1 MAWKDYKPF
10 NNTCHNTLW
19 ELARMLYD
27 QYKQDNPTDP
37 TPERQMVGETA
48 IPYLVR
54 WLFTTNG
61 MRGDIDFT
69 RPEWVEFINQF
80 MSEYLNREIFSVDAN
95 IFRNKLIYILHS
107 YKDYI
112 ESNASDAYSKILS
125 ESGSIKESGT
135 RTNTGT
141 ENANRTDSNETKNS
155 DEGSIT
161 GTSVTNTDTH
171 TTQSANNIVTT
182 GVTSEDSNTN
192 NNTSSTNGTVKATGT
207 STDSGAQT
215 NNENS
220 RDLFSDTP
228 QSIVNADTV
237 GNPDLQKWTYATN
250 LRDINRKNTST
261 TSNTNTRD
269 LTDTTQSETTY
280 TGTATSKSASN
291 TKTTFSIATD
301 NAADGY
307 TDITTSQTTANT
319 SSGTYSGT
327 SQNKVDKNTTE
338 TYNSERDGIVPF
350 ELTKEKYQFFIEFM
364 KKPLY
369 NVVSE
374 LDKLFISTYV
384 EEYRMGYLEWQEYQ
398 NITSKIYDTAEG

>member
-1 MAWKDYKPF
+1 MAWKDYKPY
-10 NNTCHNTLW
+10 NNTCRNTLW

-27 QYKQDNPTDP
+27 QYKRDNPTDT
-37 TPERQMVGETA
+37 TPERQMIGETA

-61 MRGDIDFT
+61 IRGDIDFT

-80 MSEYLNREIFSVDAN
+80 MSEYLNREIFSIDAN

-112 ESNASDAYSKILS
+112 ESNASDAYSKILT

-141 ENANRTDSNETKNS
+141 ENANRTDSNETKNTGR
-155 DEGSIT
+155 ENIT
-161 GTSVTNTDTH
+161 GTSSTNITRSQDDTG
-171 TTQSANNIVTT
+171 TGSVTT
-182 GVTSEDSNTN
+182 DSLSIGSNIN
-192 NNTSSTNGTVKATGT
+192 NNTSATNGTVKATGT
-207 STDSGAQT
+207 STDSGTQT

-269 LTDTTQSETTY
+269 LTDTTQSETTQNGRAS
-280 TGTATSKSASN
+280 TENTSN
-291 TKTTFSIATD
+291 TETTD
-301 NAADGY
+301 NREAHTAENG
-307 TDITTSQTTANT
+307 TTETNTSQASANST
-319 SSGTYSGT
+319 NGTYTGT

-338 TYNSERDGIVPF
+338 TYNNERDGIVPF

-369 NVVSE
+369 NVVAE

-398 NITSKIYDTAEG
+398 NITSKIYDTVEG